1 MLTTAHEF
9 IKRAAQRLDIS
20 DKTIEEFLRPDNV
33 HAFDVS
39 AGEKTYSA
47 FRVQHDNSRGPYKGG
62 VRFHSEVTQDE
73 VTALATLMTI
83 KNAVVS
89 LPFGGGKGGVAV
101 NPKELPDEDR
111 QAITRAYI
119 RQLKDKLGPDVDIP
133 APDVNTDAQVIDWM
147 VDEYTKQFASL
158 DESLRRN
165 QLAVVGYDAGDT
177 SEQAARAVAQATFT
191 GKSLDNGGSHGR
203 EAATGYGGAV
213 VLSELFQQKGLEKT
227 DMTYAIQGVG
237 NVGMHFMFKEAELL
251 PQLQLVA
258 AADSSGG
265 LSSGFGLDPAE
276 LADYRQQK
284 KRFEHYDSD
293 EVLHISN
300 AQLLIEEVDVLVL
313 AALGGVINE
322 DNMTQVRAKYILE
335 LANGPVTL
343 EAHDYLTKQGVVI
356 IPDILANAGGVAT
369 SLAEWQQNK
378 AGEKWDEQTVL
389 DKMEHHLRTAVD
401 DVTPLMSEYD
411 ICMKEASF
419 LLALQRLLKEGKQE

>member
-83 KNAVVS
+83 KNAVVG

-147 VDEYTKQFASL
+147 VDEYAKQFASL
-158 DESLRRN
+158 DESLRRK

-276 LADYRQQK
+276 LANYRRQK
-284 KRFEHYDSD
+284 KRFEDYESD
-293 EVLHISN
+293 ELLHISN

-322 DNMTQVRAKYILE
+322 DNMKQVRAKYILE

-378 AGEKWDEQTVL
+378 SGEKWDEQTVL

>member
-1 MLTTAHEF
+1 MLTIAHEF
-9 IKRAAQRLDIS
+9 IKRAAQRLAIAD
-20 DKTIEEFLRPDNV
+20 DRVEEFLRPDNV
-33 HAFDVS
+33 HTFDISVM
-39 AGEKTYSA
+39 GRKVPA

-62 VRFHSEVTQDE
+62 VRYHGEVTQDE
-73 VTALATLMTI
+73 VIALATLMTI
-83 KNAVVS
+83 KNAVVG

-119 RQLKDKLGPDVDIP
+119 RQLKDKLGPEVDIP

-147 VDEYTKQFASL
+147 VDEYAKQFISL
-158 DESLRRN
+158 DEPLRGK
-165 QLAVVGYDAGDT
+165 QLAFVGRDAGDT
-177 SEQAARAVAQATFT
+177 SEQAAWAVAQATFT
-191 GKSLDNGGSHGR
+191 GKSLENGGSHGR
-203 EAATGYGGAV
+203 EAATGYGGVV
-213 VLSELFQQKGLEKT
+213 VLSELFQQKGLAKM

-276 LADYRQQK
+276 LADYRRQK
-284 KRFEHYDSD
+284 KRFEYYESD
-293 EVLHISN
+293 ELLHISN

-322 DNMTQVRAKYILE
+322 DNMRHVRANYILE

-356 IPDILANAGGVAT
+356 IPDILANAGGVVT
-369 SLAEWQQNK
+369 SFAEWQQNTS
-378 AGEKWDEQTVL
+378 GEKWNEQIVL
-389 DKMEHHLRTAVD
+389 DKTERHLRNSVD
-401 DVTPLMSEYD
+401 DVTFLMSEYD

-419 LLALQRLLKEGKQE
+419 LLALQRLLEEEKQG